1 MCFTDK
7 IVDKIRKH
15 PKRVIIIVI
24 VTILV
29 LIPLMVYVLSEVSVL
44 PVCGN
49 NDWAGFW
56 SGYLGSI
63 LGGLITLFVMKYT
76 LINEKEARKREEKI
90 NFFNQIISVSSGLSQ
105 AVGNLCRYV
114 TRSQVSINN
123 DILDRIFETNNEAAK
138 YSIELEALLETR
150 KDSYNVDEILANVAH
165 FTDMINN
172 MMDVYEK
179 VIHLHFTDEQL
190 CTQLTIMQDEILAED
205 MKVRECIKTSVRG
218 NLF

>member
-165 FTDMINN
+165 FNI
-172 MMDVYEK
+172 
-179 VIHLHFTDEQL
+179 F
-190 CTQLTIMQDEILAED
+190 
-205 MKVRECIKTSVRG
+205 
-218 NLF
+218 